1 VQHSQSPNTAV
12 GWAVMFVIWAQIL
25 IKPAVDAFQWATS
38 PAPNR
43 KTHRRLHRAAGGA
56 TGAAISRV
64 PCSSPGVEI
73 RYTKLGGL
81 DVYPSL
87 VERIPEHGN
96 DNFLRAGC
104 SDICGSYVSIPPRS
118 GDVGGLSCRPITPT
132 PSAGRRGPRRRLR
145 RPQQLQWHRKRNAL
159 MSSHRRRAAA
169 RRLQVVPM
177 SEVFLVSS
185 WRP

>member
-1 VQHSQSPNTAV
+1 MGADSHKASRGCVSMGNFASPEPENAPALPPRGGRGYRSGNLAST
-12 GWAVMFVIWAQIL
+12 MFL
-25 IKPAVDAFQWATS
+25 
-38 PAPNR
+38 
-43 KTHRRLHRAAGGA
+43 AGSGDK
-56 TGAAISRV
+56 I
-64 PCSSPGVEI
+64 
-73 RYTKLGGL
+73 YTKLGGL